1 MIFCRAAFG
10 ATELFRTPG
19 GGGGTHVEL
28 RIGDSIVMIGGGE
41 GGQEMEPMPTMLFL
55 YLEDVDAV
63 YDAALAAGA
72 TSLVEPA
79 PMFGEPR
86 GAGIQDPSGN
96 QWYFACWEPGPGA
109 PPAYEAPLPDAIPML
124 SYEDGAAAMDWL
136 IEVFGFMEE
145 ARWLGDDGTLLHG
158 ELTTGSGH
166 IMLAAPTPDY
176 QSPKRLRERYEPA
189 RLWSSMPWIINGV
202 LVHVDDLDAH
212 YARAKAAGATILSEF
227 EDDEI
232 GRRYRAEDPEG
243 QRWMFMQRS

>member
-1 MIFCRAAFG
+1 MQ
-10 ATELFRTPG
+10 TELFRTPG

-41 GGQEMEPMPTMLFL
+41 GGQEMDPMPAMLFL

-72 TSLVEPA
+72 TSLAEPA

-86 GAGIQDPSGN
+86 GAGIQDLSGN
-96 QWYFACWEPGPGA
+96 QWYFARWERGPGA
-109 PPAYEAPLPDAIPML
+109 PPAYETLPPAATLPDVIPML

-136 IEVFGFMEE
+136 IEAFGFAEE

-176 QSPKRLRERYEPA
+176 QSPKRLRELYAPA

-202 LVHVDDLDAH
+202 LVYVDDLDAH
-212 YARAKAAGATILSEF
+212 FAGAKAAGATILSEI
-227 EDDEI
+227 EDDEV